1 MESLFLSPTPQG
13 RRVYLYAVP
22 DGVPLYFKHNELTP
36 QPGYRTL
43 WRGNPA
49 SIQEQEAA
57 QLIARLDSGPATT
70 YRNYHFAATE
80 TTKGF
85 ATAKESFQSAVEQ
98 LAQQLEYA
106 DGTYPAEVLVGEVS
120 S

>member
-1 MESLFLSPTPQG
+1 MESLFLSPAPQG

-49 SIQEQEAA
+49 TILEKEAA
-57 QLIARLDSGPATT
+57 QLTAQLDSGPTTT
-70 YRNYHFAATE
+70 YRNYHLPLNKSKE
-80 TTKGF
+80 GF
-85 ATAKESFQSAVEQ
+85 ITAKESFQSAVEQ

-106 DGTYPAEVLVGEVS
+106 EGTYPTEVLVGEVPG
-120 S
+120 

>member
-1 MESLFLSPTPQG
+1 MESLFLSPAPQG

-22 DGVPLYFKHNELTP
+22 DGVPLYFKHNELAP

-43 WRGNPA
+43 WRGNPN

-57 QLIARLDSGPATT
+57 QLAAQLDSGSEVT
-70 YRNYHFAATE
+70 YRNYHFPPNATVE
-80 TTKGF
+80 GF
-85 ATAKESFQSAVEQ
+85 ATAKESFQSAVER

-106 DGTYPAEVLVGEVS
+106 DGTYPTEVLVGEIPG
-120 S
+120 